1 MIPLKHPLR
10 RFAAIVT
17 AVLLG
22 LGGLATA
29 PAQASGTLPE
39 DVVVTGQA
47 DCDRATHKWTVT
59 WAVTNMYLHDVTV
72 HDLTAAP
79 KPVPDL
85 DGAVIPHRTDP
96 KTAGRRIFTQ
106 IVTGDH
112 REASVS
118 FTAVGEGINDT
129 WNNYTVPLD
138 DSCQPTEQPCV
149 QPENATFHHTFT
161 VSENRATA
169 TVALDDDVKLCAD
182 EPVTLVSYFA
192 PRPRFAV
199 PQYLYDHQTG
209 TITNA
214 ARTLTLTAT
223 LPACNTQA
231 DLFFGGENA
240 IIHELTENGP
250 RYGDLK
256 LGSARGKGARSAG
269 PPAWFNGGANACTQP
284 DVATLPQCDGTVDVN
299 LSNTGDLS
307 KYAVDFTVKAGDFTK
322 TVTVAPGKA
331 ETVRVPAGAGQITV
345 TADGMPTRTVD
356 WKWPADCAPPTV
368 TVHSTCDTVT
378 ITVTNPAGAVPV
390 TAIITYGMEN
400 DKKELTIAPGTSG
413 TVTYQ
418 PDGPGAEVGFPGT
431 GLDPIHAVVQEP
443 DCTPPTTT
451 PTTSPTA
458 APPGSA
464 NGGGTGGGLPVTG
477 AAAGGIAAG
486 AALLL
491 AIGGV
496 LFFLARRR
504 RVKFT
509 A

>member
-1 MIPLKHPLR
+1 MIPLKHPVR

-17 AVLLG
+17 AVLFG
-22 LGGLATA
+22 LVGLATA
-29 PAQASGTLPE
+29 PARAAGPVPE
-39 DVVVTGQA
+39 DVVVTGSA
-47 DCDRATHKWTVT
+47 ECDLEAHAWTVT
-59 WAVTNMYLHDVTV
+59 WAVTNMYLHDATV
-72 HDLTAAP
+72 RDLTAAP
-79 KPVPDL
+79 TAVAGL
-85 DGAVIPHRTDP
+85 DGYVIPHRTGP
-96 KTAGRRIFTQ
+96 KTPGGKAFTQ
-106 IVTGDH
+106 IVPGDR

-129 WNNYTVPLD
+129 QNSDTVPLD
-138 DSCQPTEQPCV
+138 DSCRPTEKPCV
-149 QPENATFHHTFT
+149 QPENATFHHTFA

-169 TVALDDDVKLCAD
+169 TVTLDDDVKLCAD

-199 PQYLYDHQTG
+199 PQYLYDHQTA

-214 ARTLTLTAT
+214 ERTVSLTAT

-231 DLFFGGENA
+231 DLFFGDEKA
-240 IIHELTENGP
+240 IIDELTESGP

-256 LGSARGKGARSAG
+256 LGSATGKGARSTG
-269 PPAWFNGGANACTQP
+269 PRAWFNGGTNGCVQP
-284 DVATLPQCDGTVDVN
+284 DVTTLPQCDGTVDVN

-307 KYAVDFTVKAGDFTK
+307 RYAVDFTVKAGDFAK

-331 ETVRVPAGAGQITV
+331 ETVRVPTGAGQITV
-345 TADGMPTRTVD
+345 TADGMPTRTAD
-356 WKWPADCAPPTV
+356 WKWPSDCPPPTV
-368 TVHSTCDTVT
+368 TVHTECDTVT

-390 TAIITYGMEN
+390 TAVITYGMEN
-400 DKKELTIAPGTSG
+400 DKKVLTIAAGTAG

-418 PDGPGAEVGFPGT
+418 PDGTGAEVGFPGT

-443 DCTPPTTT
+443 DCTT
-451 PTTSPTA
+451 PTTAPTTA
-458 APPGSA
+458 PPTGPPGSA
-464 NGGGTGGGLPVTG
+464 NGGGLPITG
-477 AAAGGIAAG
+477 AAAGSIAAG

-496 LFFLARRR
+496 LFLLARRR

>member
-1 MIPLKHPLR
+1 
-10 RFAAIVT
+10 
-17 AVLLG
+17 
-22 LGGLATA
+22 
-29 PAQASGTLPE
+29 
-39 DVVVTGQA
+39 
-47 DCDRATHKWTVT
+47 
-59 WAVTNMYLHDVTV
+59 
-72 HDLTAAP
+72 
-79 KPVPDL
+79 
-85 DGAVIPHRTDP
+85 
-96 KTAGRRIFTQ
+96 
-106 IVTGDH
+106 
-112 REASVS
+112 VS
-118 FTAVGEGINDT
+118 FTAVGDGINDT
-129 WNNYTVPLD
+129 QNADTVPLD
-138 DSCQPTEQPCV
+138 DSCQPIEKPCV

-214 ARTLTLTAT
+214 VRTLTLTAT

-240 IIHELTENGP
+240 ILDELTEPGP

-269 PPAWFNGGANACTQP
+269 PPAWFNGGTNGCTQP

-307 KYAVDFTVKAGDFTK
+307 RYAVDFTVKADNFSR

-331 ETVRVPAGAGQITV
+331 ETVRVPAGSGQIAV
-345 TADGMPTRTVD
+345 AADGMPTKVLS
-356 WKWPADCAPPTV
+356 WQWPADCAPPSV
-368 TVHSTCDTVT
+368 TVHNGCDAVTVS
-378 ITVTNPAGAVPV
+378 VTNPAGAPAI
-390 TAIITYGMEN
+390 TATVVYSLEN
-400 DKKELTIAPGTSG
+400 DKKYLDVAPGTTG
-413 TVTYQ
+413 TVTF
-418 PDGPGAEVGFPGT
+418 PPGESTAVEVGFPGT
-431 GLDPIHAVVQEP
+431 GLPPVHAVLP
-443 DCTPPTTT
+443 DVDCTT
-451 PTTSPTA
+451 PTPSPTTGPTVSPTTP
-458 APPGSA
+458 PPGGA
-464 NGGGTGGGLPVTG
+464 GGGGGGLPVTG
-477 AAAGGIAAG
+477 AAAGTIAAG
-486 AALLL
+486 AAVLL

-496 LFFLARRR
+496 FLSMARRR